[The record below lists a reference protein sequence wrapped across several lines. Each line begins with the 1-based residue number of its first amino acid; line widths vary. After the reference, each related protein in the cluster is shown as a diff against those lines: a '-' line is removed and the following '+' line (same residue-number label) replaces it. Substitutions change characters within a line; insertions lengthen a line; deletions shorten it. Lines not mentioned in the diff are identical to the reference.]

1 MMFNKLFFLSVVG
14 LLSLVGIPEKSKTAL
29 TNTADKEAGKTI
41 RLFNGKNLDG
51 WYAFIKDRGRD
62 RDPKAVFTV
71 KDGMIHISGEEWGCI
86 TTNNE
91 YDNYT
96 LTTEFK
102 WGGKTCE
109 PRINNARD
117 GGILVHSTGIDG
129 GYSGTWMHG
138 IECQI
143 IEGGTGDMLV
153 VGDGSDHFA
162 ITCPVAAEKQK
173 SSYLFK
179 ENGDAVTI
187 HGGRINWWGRDADW
201 DDVIGFRGK
210 QDVEKHLGEW
220 NKMECIVEG
229 KNITIY
235 LNGVLV
241 NRAMDVLPS
250 KGRIQIQSEGAE
262 IIFRRV
268 DLTVFS
274 ARKRK

>member
-1 MMFNKLFFLSVVG
+1 MINKLFFLSVVV
-14 LLSLVGIPEKSKTAL
+14 LLSLVGTPQRNKSEL
-29 TNTADKEAGKTI
+29 SNTANKEAVKTI

-51 WYAFIKDRGRD
+51 WYTFIKDRGRGN
-62 RDPKAVFTV
+62 DPKGVFTV

-86 TTNNE
+86 TTHNE
-91 YDNYT
+91 YENYT
-96 LTTEFK
+96 LTAEFK

-143 IEGGTGDMLV
+143 IEGGTGDLLV
-153 VGDGSDHFA
+153 VGDGSNNFA

-179 ENGDAVTI
+179 ENGAPVTI
-187 HGGRINWWGRDADW
+187 HAGRINWWGRDDDW
-201 DDVIGFRGK
+201 DDVKNFRGK
-210 QDVEKHLGEW
+210 QDVEKPLGEW
-220 NKMECIVEG
+220 NRMECIVDG
-229 KNITIY
+229 KNISIV
-235 LNGVLV
+235 LNGILV
-241 NRAMDVLPS
+241 NRAGNVLPS

-262 IIFRRV
+262 MLFRRIE
-268 DLTVFS
+268 L
-274 ARKRK
+274 RCYQ